1 MVGGILDRGII
12 RIKKYLLRILRN
24 PPMRAFIARLAAASG
39 ARAPL
44 TTPVSPLFG
53 EGAAPERRL
62 VEVEAERDALA
73 HEIATLRKRVLEL
86 EDLTCRNQPNSLSR
100 R

>member
-12 RIKKYLLRILRN
+12 RIKKYLLKILRK

-44 TTPVSPLFG
+44 TTPVSPLLG
-53 EGAAPERRL
+53 EGVAPERRL

-73 HEIATLRKRVLEL
+73 HEIAALRKRVLEL
-86 EDLTCRNQPNSLSR
+86 EDLARRN
-100 R
+100 